1 MSRNKYSAAF
11 KSKVVLEILRGEKEF
26 NTICAEYN
34 LHPGMVRKWRQEFI
48 ENAPRVF
55 EADPESKKAQRK
67 EKALKES
74 NDRMAKK
81 IGQLTMER
89 DFLQDCFRKAGY
101 PVPRAPGFDSDEQ

>member
-11 KSKVVLEILRGEKEF
+11 KSKVILEILRGEREF
-26 NTICAEYN
+26 NAICAEYN
-34 LHPGMVRKWRQEFI
+34 LSPGMVRKWRQEFI

-55 EADPESKKAQRK
+55 EANPGSKKDQRK
-67 EKALKES
+67 EGALRES
-74 NDRMAKK
+74 NDRMAKR

-101 PVPRAPGFDSDEQ
+101 SVPKAPGYDSDEQ